1 MGADAGRAALVAL
14 PPAEAQGRLNEAR
27 PQLEE
32 ALAGKRAALGEAHP
46 STLSSVYN
54 LADLLRQ
61 LGDADAAIPLL
72 REELAG
78 CRATLGDDHE
88 DTRYSVR
95 NLVGLLQ
102 EQGAAQ
108 EAAQLQDSFNDA

>member
-1 MGADAGRAALVAL
+1 MIAITVG
-14 PPAEAQGRLNEAR
+14 
-27 PQLEE
+27 
-32 ALAGKRAALGEAHP
+32 
-46 STLSSVYN
+46 

-61 LGDADAAIPLL
+61 LGDAAAAIPLF

-88 DTRYSVR
+88 DTRNSLR

-108 EAAQLQDSFNDA
+108 EAAQLQDSFNA